1 MSRKLPLALFLAV
14 SLLLPGVALA
24 APPNAF
30 PAGSS
35 GIGDP
40 YFPLDGNGGYDV
52 QHYDLDVSYDPD
64 TDVLTGEATIVARA
78 TQNLSAFN
86 LDFVGMRLRAL
97 TVNGVGR
104 DDSQGPGAHRQ
115 AEDRDHQRFAVH
127 GRGAIRRCAE
137 DVGRTRRRGLHHHE

>member
-52 QHYDLDVSYDPD
+52 QHYGLDVSYDP
-64 TDVLTGEATIVARA
+64 GHAT
-78 TQNLSAFN
+78 S
-86 LDFVGMRLRAL
+86 
-97 TVNGVGR
+97 
-104 DDSQGPGAHRQ
+104 
-115 AEDRDHQRFAVH
+115 
-127 GRGAIRRCAE
+127 
-137 DVGRTRRRGLHHHE
+137 